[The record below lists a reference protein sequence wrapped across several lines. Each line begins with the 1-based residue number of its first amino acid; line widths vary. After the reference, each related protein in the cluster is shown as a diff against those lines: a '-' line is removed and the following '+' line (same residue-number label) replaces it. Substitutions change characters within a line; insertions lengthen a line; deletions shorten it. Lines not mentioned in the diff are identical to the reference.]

1 MATPAPP
8 ARLPLLDALR
18 GIAAIAVVLHHE
30 PMLYGSEGPFT
41 RAYLAVDFF
50 FMLSG
55 LVLTL
60 AFEPKLRAGLAPPRF
75 LAMRLA
81 RLWPVL
87 AVGVVIGAAG
97 FWWHYG
103 PRHLPA
109 LALAS
114 LLLLP
119 WPLGRGGLF
128 RLDGPQWSV
137 SYEVLANIVHALLLW
152 RLSNRALLGFALAC
166 GALLAWQAS
175 LWGSVGMGD
184 ATPNWWGGFARVG
197 YGYGLGIWLG
207 RQWAA
212 GGGRIAPWLAWSA
225 AALLPLT
232 LLTAKWWPLPTV
244 AGDLLAIFVLFPPAL
259 WGAAQVALSGWPAR
273 AADALGRLS
282 YPVYAVHGPVLIWG
296 AMLGRRHADWAATL
310 RPAALLATFALA
322 ALLAISPL
330 SRGIPLR
337 RKSCG

>member
-1 MATPAPP
+1 MASPPRP

-30 PMLYGSEGPFT
+30 PMLYGHEGPFT

-60 AFEPKLRAGLAPPRF
+60 AFEPKLRIGLPVPRF
-75 LAMRLA
+75 LAQRIA
-81 RLWPVL
+81 RLWPIM
-87 AVGVVIGAAG
+87 AVGVLIGASA
-97 FWWHYG
+97 FWHHYG
-103 PRHLPA
+103 PAHLPA
-109 LALAS
+109 LLLAS

-137 SYEVLANIVHALLLW
+137 SYELLANAAHALLLW

-166 GALLAWQAS
+166 GALLAWQAAQ
-175 LWGSVGMGD
+175 WGSVGMGD

-197 YGYGLGIWLG
+197 YGYSLGVWLG
-207 RQWAA
+207 RQFATDRA
-212 GGGRIAPWLAWSA
+212 RISPPLAWA
-225 AALLPLT
+225 IAALLPLT
-232 LLTAKWWPLPTV
+232 LLTAKWWPLGVV
-244 AGDLLAIFVLFPPAL
+244 AGDLLAVFLLFPPAL
-259 WGAAQVALSGWPAR
+259 WAAAQVPMAGWPAR

-282 YPVYAVHGPVLIWG
+282 YPAYAVHGPILIWG
-296 AMLGRRHADWAATL
+296 ALLSRAHPDLAPLL
-310 RPAALLATFALA
+310 RPAALALTFAA
-322 ALLAISPL
+322 AGLLAISPL
-330 SRGIPLR
+330 ARGIPLR
-337 RKSCG
+337 RQG